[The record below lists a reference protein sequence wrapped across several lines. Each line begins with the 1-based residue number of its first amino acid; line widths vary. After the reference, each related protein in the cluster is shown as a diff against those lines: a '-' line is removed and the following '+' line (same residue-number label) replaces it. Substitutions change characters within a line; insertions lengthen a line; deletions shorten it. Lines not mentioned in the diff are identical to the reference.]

1 MRAQFHTEIE
11 ALNRQTHEL
20 AEVVMN
26 QVRCAAD
33 AAATGNAA
41 AAERVARNETDV
53 DRRWEHIDE
62 QCMAIL
68 PLCAPVAAELHTV
81 FGITKVNHELERI
94 GALARRI
101 AHQSSVLALGGLPAT
116 ARDIALLAKLAT
128 VSCARAIH
136 AFMAQDIDAA
146 HAARQ
151 DHALLHEVHKRLS
164 TRFEEALG
172 EPGASAQALL
182 AGRTVVSSLA
192 QIGDHTTR
200 IAKLVTF
207 MQPGE
212 IAYG

>member
-1 MRAQFHTEIE
+1 MRVQCHAEIE
-11 ALNRQTHEL
+11 ALNRQIREL
-20 AEVVMN
+20 AELVMN
-26 QVRCAAD
+26 QVRRAAE
-33 AAATGNAA
+33 AAATGNVAN
-41 AAERVARNETDV
+41 AESVARNDMDV
-53 DRRWEHIDE
+53 ELRWERIDE
-62 QCMAIL
+62 TCMTIL
-68 PLCAPVAAELHTV
+68 PLCAPVTAELHSV

-101 AHQSSVLALGGLPAT
+101 AHHSGVLALGGLPAT

-128 VSCARAIH
+128 VSCARAIN
-136 AFMAQDIDAA
+136 AFITQNVDEA

-172 EPGASAQALL
+172 QPGVSCPALL
-182 AGRTVVSSLA
+182 AGCAVVASLA

-200 IAKLVTF
+200 IAKVVAF

-212 IAYG
+212 VAY